1 MKPSPT
7 ARKAWALFPT
17 LGAATVLLLTF
28 SVATPVGGQATNPT
42 SYKVGDAV
50 AMPAGYSDKWLE
62 AVVIEV
68 DPKNATFPYRVHP
81 LGYTPYA
88 DGQYMAKQL
97 RPKGAVATQPIGGI
111 VDDPYLLAAKGK
123 TAYKPTQ
130 LVPGAYEC
138 VTLSNGH
145 LVSAAILNFT
155 ILDGSRYRDLAG
167 TTSAYRFDPGT
178 GAVVFEGGALKGQS
192 AKYSQASNPPVKS
205 QPPQVTLEKSG
216 DSCQLRM

>member
-130 LVPGAYEC
+130 LYPGAYEC
-138 VTLSNGH
+138 VRRGDGH
-145 LVSAAILNFT
+145 LVSAALLNFT
-155 ILDGSRYRDLAG
+155 VLDGNRYRDFAG
-167 TTSAYRFDPGT
+167 TTSAYRFDPAT
-178 GAVVFEGGALKGQS
+178 GSVAFEGGALKGQS
-192 AKYSQASNPPVKS
+192 AKYSQPSNPPVKS

-216 DSCQLRM
+216 DACQLKM

>member
-1 MKPSPT
+1 
-7 ARKAWALFPT
+7 
-17 LGAATVLLLTF
+17 
-28 SVATPVGGQATNPT
+28 
-42 SYKVGDAV
+42 
-50 AMPAGYSDKWLE
+50 MPAGYADKWLE
-62 AVVIEV
+62 AVVIAV
-68 DPKNATFPYRVHP
+68 DPKNPTFPYRVHP

-130 LVPGAYEC
+130 LYPGAYEC
-138 VTLSNGH
+138 VTRSNGH

-155 ILDGSRYRDLAG
+155 VLDGSRYRDLAG

-178 GAVVFEGGALKGQS
+178 GSVAFEGGALKGQS
-192 AKYSQASNPPVKS
+192 AKYSQASDPPVKS

-216 DSCQLRM
+216 DACQLKM

>member
-7 ARKAWALFPT
+7 ARKAWAFFPT
-17 LGAATVLLLTF
+17 LGAATVVFLTL
-28 SVATPVGGQATNPT
+28 SVAATVRGQAASPT

-50 AMPAGYSDKWLE
+50 AMPAGHADKWLD
-62 AVVIEV
+62 AVVIAV
-68 DPKNATFPYRVHP
+68 DPKYAPFPYRVHP
-81 LGYTPYA
+81 LGYSPYA